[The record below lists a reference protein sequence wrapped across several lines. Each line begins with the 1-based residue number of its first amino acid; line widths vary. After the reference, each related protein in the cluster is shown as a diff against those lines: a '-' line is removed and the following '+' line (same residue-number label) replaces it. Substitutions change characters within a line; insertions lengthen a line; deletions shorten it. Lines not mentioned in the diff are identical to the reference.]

1 MGTIR
6 PLLMTV
12 AMMVPAEAAL
22 ADDYSETIEL
32 FRNAG
37 ESAALFANSYG
48 YAVFPT
54 IGKAGLVVGG
64 AHGKGRVYLHGK
76 YVGDASVT
84 QLSVGLQAGGQAY
97 SQIVFFEDERAFKD
111 FTSRHFEFGADASAV
126 AITAAA

>member
-1 MGTIR
+1 MLNTR
-6 PLLMTV
+6 TAASLL
-12 AMMVPAEAAL
+12 PAVQLFSGRSAL
-22 ADDYSETIEL
+22 ADSYSDTVTL
-32 FRNAG
+32 FKNSGA
-37 ESAALFANSYG
+37 SASFFNTCYG

-97 SQIVFFEDERAFKD
+97 SQIVFMEEERGFKCFNND
-111 FTSRHFEFGADASAV
+111 NLEYVSVNG
-126 AITAAA
+126 